1 MTSSSSVEWTCARP
15 TALHALHQLE
25 QCLSTLE
32 GRSEDEILQVA
43 DFLYGNMLTGSLTL
57 LDASESMITRLTAAP
72 SNRSLY
78 LVKGSSTNEY
88 YLCLT
93 PPPKDVHKIYYCSCR
108 SFLERQKSDP
118 RPGLCKHLLALRL
131 MGPLKAKCAQ
141 LTSVTDEEFGK
152 IVMDRVVMSKA

>member
-1 MTSSSSVEWTCARP
+1 MTSSSSVSWTCARP
-15 TALHALHQLE
+15 PTLHPLHQLE
-25 QCLSTLE
+25 QCLSTSQ
-32 GRSEDEILQVA
+32 GWSENEILQVA

-57 LDASESMITRLTAAP
+57 LDASESMITRL
-72 SNRSLY
+72 N

-93 PPPKDVHKIYYCSCR
+93 PQPKDVHKIYYCSCR
-108 SFLERQKSDP
+108 SFLERQKSNP

-141 LTSVTDEEFGK
+141 LTTVTDEEFRK
-152 IVMDRVVMSKA
+152 IAMDRVMSKA